1 MNEFD
6 NKKAIDFFGEEIV
19 NNLETQHQ
27 DGYPHYYKKINS
39 SSWQFGDIAEYI
51 VPFNNKKYSVIV
63 QDNVLRN
70 PLFINQITEWEE
82 ILEKEVS

>member
-1 MNEFD
+1 MNEYD

-27 DGYPHYYKKINS
+27 DGYPNYYKKINS

-51 VPFNNKKYSVIV
+51 VPFNGKEYSVIV

-70 PLFINQITEWEE
+70 PLFINQITDWKE

>member
-27 DGYPHYYKKINS
+27 DGYPNYYEKINS
-39 SSWQFGDIAEYI
+39 SSWQFGSIAEYI

-70 PLFINQITEWEE
+70 PLFINQITDWEE